1 MISKTNTLN
10 IATLVESRSKR
21 LRHIRADPSTV
32 TGKFLPP
39 IKGSG
44 KEFKNNRFNDYFH
57 TV

>member
-1 MISKTNTLN
+1 MNTLN

-21 LRHIRADPSTV
+21 LRHIRADPTTV

-44 KEFKNNRFNDYFH
+44 KEFKNNRFNDYFQ